1 MSDGEFV
8 AAHDVIL
15 IGGGGAGLRAAIAI
29 AETNPRLD
37 VAVMSKVYPMRSH
50 TVSAEGGA
58 AGVIA
63 EGDTLEEHIYDTI
76 SGSDWLGDQDAIEMF
91 VEQAPREL
99 LQLEHWGCPW
109 SRQPDGRVAVRAFG
123 GMKKMRTWFAADK
136 TGFHMLHAL
145 FQTSLK
151 YDEVTRYDE
160 WFVTKLLVDDGR
172 VHGVVAVEL
181 MTGRIQAVAAKAVV
195 LCTGGCGKVFPFT
208 TNANINT
215 GDGMALAYRAGAPL
229 KDMEF
234 VQYHP
239 TGLPFTGIL
248 ITEAARA
255 EGGWL
260 LNKDGYRYLQ
270 DYDLGTPSPTPVL
283 RSMELGPRDRLSQ
296 AFVHEVEKG
305 RTTDSP
311 YGPIVHLDLRH
322 LGAKV
327 IDAKLPFVRELCLK
341 YERIDPVTELV
352 PVRPVV
358 HYMMGGV
365 HTDIHGATP
374 VAGLYAAGETACV
387 SINGANR
394 LGSNSLPELLVF
406 GARAG
411 RAAAEYAASA
421 GDRSGRRS
429 PHKPGTRSAGSNATC
444 STMSRGPNA
453 SPRSGTRCRRPWRRA
468 PASTAP
474 GPSMTKG
481 ADALAELQQRIA
493 NVGVADTSRSF
504 NTELVA
510 ALELAN
516 MLDIAECIL
525 SSGLQREESRGAHQR
540 TDFPA
545 SRRRAVPHP
554 PAGPPQPGRHVAGR
568 APAGDDHPVAAGRAG
583 LREVA
588 MAQQQWQQSD
598 RSVCGCR
605 GTGLTRTPNRTGRST
620 TSRCAA
626 SGRCSTRSTTSRTR
640 PTPRCRSGGRAGWGS
655 AAAAG

>member
-1 MSDGEFV
+1 MVSDSPIT
-8 AAHDVIL
+8 ASHDVLL

-37 VAVMSKVYPMRSH
+37 VAVVSKVYPMRSH

-58 AGVIA
+58 AGVFA
-63 EGDTLEEHIYDTI
+63 EDDSLDEHAYDTI
-76 SGSDWLGDQDAIEMF
+76 SGSDWLADQDAVEAF
-91 VEQAPREL
+91 VREAPREL

-109 SRQPDGRVAVRAFG
+109 SRQPDGHIAVRAFG
-123 GMKKMRTWFAADK
+123 GMKNKRTWFAADK
-136 TGFHMLHAL
+136 TGFHMLHSL

-172 VHGVVAVEL
+172 VHGVVAFDL
-181 MTGRIQAVAAKAVV
+181 MSGRIEAITAKAVV

-215 GDGMALAYRAGAPL
+215 GDGMSLAYRAGAPL
-229 KDMEF
+229 KDMEMM
-234 VQYHP
+234 QYHP

-248 ITEAARA
+248 ITEATRA
-255 EGGWL
+255 EGGYL
-260 LNKDGYRYLQ
+260 VNKDGYRYLQ
-270 DYDLGTPSPTPVL
+270 DYDLGQPSSGPVL

-322 LGAKV
+322 LGEKL
-327 IDAKLPFVRELCLK
+327 IEAKLPMVRELCLQ
-341 YERIDPVTELV
+341 YERIDPVTELI

-365 HTDIHGATP
+365 HTDIDGATP
-374 VAGLYAAGETACV
+374 VGGLYAAGETACV

-394 LGSNSLPELLVF
+394 LGSNSLPECLVF

-411 RAAAEYAASA
+411 RAAAEYASTA
-421 GDRSGRRS
+421 G
-429 PHKPGTRSAGSNATC
+429 A
-444 STMSRGPNA
+444 
-453 SPRSGTRCRRPWRRA
+453 A
-468 PASTAP
+468 PAVIADQARDEIRRLERDLLSGEPSNERVADLREEMQTTMEEAAGIYRN
-474 GPSMTKG
+474 GPAMIKG
-481 ADALAELQQRIA
+481 SDALGELQER
-493 NVGVADTSRSF
+493 VGRVRVADPSRAF

-516 MLDIAECIL
+516 MLDIAECML
-525 SSGLQREESRGAHQR
+525 QSGLQREESRGAHQR

-545 SRRRAVPHP
+545 R
-554 PAGPPQPGRHVAGR
+554 
-568 APAGDDHPVAAGRAG
+568 DDEHFLTHLVVHRN
-583 LREVA
+583 
-588 MAQQQWQQSD
+588 D
-598 RSVCGCR
+598 D
-605 GTGLTRTPNRTGRST
+605 GTGRVERLPVTITRWPPGERKYGR
-620 TSRCAA
+620 
-626 SGRCSTRSTTSRTR
+626 
-640 PTPRCRSGGRAGWGS
+640 
-655 AAAAG
+655 

>member
-1 MSDGEFV
+1 MSDGELT

-63 EGDTLEEHIYDTI
+63 EGDTLEEHIYDTV

-109 SRQPDGRVAVRAFG
+109 SRQPDGRIAVRAFG

-136 TGFHMLHAL
+136 TGFHMLHSL

-151 YDEVTRYDE
+151 YDGVTRYDE

-421 GDRSGRRS
+421 GGAPAVVARQAGDEIRRLEVDLLG
-429 PHKPGTRSAGSNATC
+429 KEPGTERVAAIRDEMQATMEESAGIYRT
-444 STMSRGPNA
+444 
-453 SPRSGTRCRRPWRRA
+453 
-468 PASTAP
+468 
-474 GPSMTKG
+474 GPSMAKG
-481 ADALAELQQRIA
+481 TDTLAELQQRVTK
-493 NVGVADTSRSF
+493 VGVSDTSRSF

-516 MLDIAECIL
+516 MLDVAECIL

-540 TDFPA
+540 TDFP
-545 SRRRAVPHP
+545 RR
-554 PAGPPQPGRHVAGR
+554 
-568 APAGDDHPVAAGRAG
+568 DDERF
-583 LREVA
+583 
-588 MAQQQWQQSD
+588 
-598 RSVCGCR
+598 
-605 GTGLTRTPNRTGRST
+605 LTHLLVHRNPDG
-620 TSRCAA
+620 TSRVEHLPVTITRWPPGERVY
-626 SGRCSTRSTTSRTR
+626 GR
-640 PTPRCRSGGRAGWGS
+640 
-655 AAAAG
+655 